1 MMIAEPRVPP
11 HSLEA
16 EQSVLGALFIDPQ
29 AVVCASELLRADDFY
44 REVHR
49 QVFEA
54 ALAVFERREPI
65 DLITMTEELRRRSWL
80 EAVGG
85 ITYLGSLATFV
96 PTAAHTKH
104 YARIVQQ
111 KALLR
116 ALIASAAGV
125 QEMAYSGA
133 EELPAL
139 LDRAEQSVFA
149 VTQRGVRR
157 EHHVVKDVLDR
168 SLNHIEDLYRRKA
181 AVTGVDTGFS
191 DLNRLTSGLQPSDF
205 IVIAGRPG
213 HGKTTLALC
222 LARHAAL
229 ESDLPTLVFSLEMS
243 AEQLC
248 LRLLAAEAQVDG
260 TRLRTGRL
268 SQDDWNRLS
277 EAAGRLG
284 SAPLLLDDTPA
295 LTLMELRGRARRLRA
310 EQRVGLI
317 VVDYLQLISVPGRH
331 ENRQQEIS
339 EISRSLKALARE
351 LEVPIVTCSQLSRAV
366 ERRGEGSRPQLSDLR
381 ECLTGDTAVALAS
394 GEVPPI
400 AELVGHDPEV
410 VTMDGFQMTTA
421 QSTRVWKVGKR
432 PVYRL
437 STRTG
442 RVVRAT
448 ANHLFRQI
456 DGWTALTHLKA
467 GDRIAIPRACPSSSG
482 IGWEPEPLLLSADL
496 IGDGSSQ
503 LLDDVSLQGPAF
515 GDVFW
520 DEVKGIEPDGTAEVY
535 DMEVTGTHNFVAN
548 GIIVHNSG
556 AIEQDADLVAFIH
569 FDPRKEN
576 RDVADFI
583 LAKQRNGPT
592 DSFEL
597 YFRRDVSR
605 FESIERRLPTA

>member
-1 MMIAEPRVPP
+1 MMATEPKVPP

-16 EQSVLGALFIDPQ
+16 EQSVLGAMFIDPQ
-29 AVVCASELLRADDFY
+29 AAIRASELLRVDDFY
-44 REVHR
+44 REAHR
-49 QVFEA
+49 RVFEA
-54 ALAVFERREPI
+54 ALAVRERREPI

-85 ITYLGSLATFV
+85 ITYLSQLAAFV
-96 PTAAHTKH
+96 PTAAHTEH

-116 ALIASAAGV
+116 ALILSSIAV
-125 QEMAYSGA
+125 QEMAYAGT
-133 EELPAL
+133 EEVTAL
-139 LDRAEQSVFA
+139 LDRAEQAVFA
-149 VTQRGVRR
+149 VTQRGARR
-157 EHHVVKDVLDR
+157 EHHVLKDVLDR
-168 SLNHIEDLYRRKA
+168 SLNHIEDLYRRDTDL
-181 AVTGVDTGFS
+181 TGVDTGFA

-213 HGKTTLALC
+213 QGKTALALC

-229 ESDLPTLVFSLEMS
+229 ECDLPTLVFSLEMS

-248 LRLLAAEAQVDG
+248 LRLLAAQSQVDG

-268 SQDDWNRLS
+268 GRDDWDRLS

-317 VVDYLQLISVPGRH
+317 VVDYLQLITVPGRH

-351 LEVPIVTCSQLSRAV
+351 LEVPVVTCSQLSRAV

-381 ECLTGDTAVALAS
+381 E
-394 GEVPPI
+394 
-400 AELVGHDPEV
+400 
-410 VTMDGFQMTTA
+410 
-421 QSTRVWKVGKR
+421 
-432 PVYRL
+432 
-437 STRTG
+437 
-442 RVVRAT
+442 
-448 ANHLFRQI
+448 
-456 DGWTALTHLKA
+456 
-467 GDRIAIPRACPSSSG
+467 
-482 IGWEPEPLLLSADL
+482 
-496 IGDGSSQ
+496 
-503 LLDDVSLQGPAF
+503 
-515 GDVFW
+515 
-520 DEVKGIEPDGTAEVY
+520 
-535 DMEVTGTHNFVAN
+535 
-548 GIIVHNSG
+548 SG

-569 FDPRKEN
+569 FDARKEN
-576 RDVADFI
+576 RDIADFI

-605 FESIERRLPTA
+605 FESIERRRTAP